1 MTSGLDDLAQRL
13 VAAHDGGA
21 LVGPIAPELVPANI
35 EEVYALQDRVIAH
48 AGEVGGWKIMAGS
61 EGEPLCAP
69 VPANRYFEDGA
80 SLDAERHRHFLAEV
94 EFAVKLGADLLPG
107 QPAEAAIASVH
118 PVLEMIANPFVD
130 RDATPRNIQLGD
142 LQSNGAIV
150 VGPALD
156 RSIVEGLDTLAVG
169 LLLDGNEV
177 KTTDKGASWAA
188 VVAALEW
195 LAPHAQGR
203 GMPLKAGQVIITGS
217 RVLAP
222 LDAATTIIGTLGQAG
237 RVSARV
243 TA

>member
-1 MTSGLDDLAQRL
+1 
-13 VAAHDGGA
+13 
-21 LVGPIAPELVPANI
+21 
-35 EEVYALQDRVIAH
+35 
-48 AGEVGGWKIMAGS
+48 
-61 EGEPLCAP
+61 
-69 VPANRYFEDGA
+69 
-80 SLDAERHRHFLAEV
+80 
-94 EFAVKLGADLLPG
+94 
-107 QPAEAAIASVH
+107 PAEAAIASVH

-142 LQSNGAIV
+142 LQSTGAIV

-156 RSIVEGLDTLAVG
+156 HSIVEGLDTLAVG

-177 KTTDKGASWAA
+177 KTTDKGAGWAA